1 MSNLL
6 KYDFY
11 KLIRSKSFYICT
23 ILSLFIS
30 VLTVYLSG
38 YFYNGTGYNLF
49 KPYDSLMGISDGL
62 VSSVLLIIIA
72 IVIFIPSDF
81 SFGTIKNMI
90 SSGASRVNIYL
101 SKLIV
106 SCAMVF
112 SYLLVNMIFCGIAG
126 AIMGEVGEY
135 TRDTYLTLLKTF
147 GYTFLVV
154 MALVSICVMISFLIK
169 KKSIVI
175 TVAILVNTVAVSF
188 IAPLIDFCVKLIP
201 SVEKFSSMKYFPGS
215 YLGVG
220 MSIDSMPQKDLITSL
235 IVCGVYIVACTVV
248 GILVFR
254 KVDIE

>member
-126 AIMGEVGEY
+126 AIMGEVGE
-135 TRDTYLTLLKTF
+135 
-147 GYTFLVV
+147 
-154 MALVSICVMISFLIK
+154 
-169 KKSIVI
+169 
-175 TVAILVNTVAVSF
+175 
-188 IAPLIDFCVKLIP
+188 
-201 SVEKFSSMKYFPGS
+201 
-215 YLGVG
+215 
-220 MSIDSMPQKDLITSL
+220 
-235 IVCGVYIVACTVV
+235 
-248 GILVFR
+248 
-254 KVDIE
+254 

>member
-11 KLIRSKSFYICT
+11 KLIRSKSFYICAV
-23 ILSLFIS
+23 ISLLLSTLA
-30 VLTVYLSG
+30 VYFSADL
-38 YFYNGTGYNLF
+38 YNATGYNLF
-49 KPYDSLMGISDGL
+49 KPYDSLIGISDGL
-62 VSSVLLIIIA
+62 ASSSLLIIIA
-72 IVIFIPSDF
+72 IVTFIPSDF

-90 SSGASRVNIYL
+90 SSGANRVNIYL

-106 SCAMVF
+106 SCAIVF
-112 SYLLVNMIFCGIAG
+112 SYLFVNMICCGITG

-135 TRDTYLTLLKTF
+135 TRDTYLTLLKVF
-147 GYTFLVV
+147 GYTFLVL
-154 MALVSICVMISFLIK
+154 MTLVSICVMISFLIR

-175 TVAILVNTVAVSF
+175 TVAILVNTVATSF
-188 IAPLIDFCVKLIP
+188 IAPIIDFCVKLIP
-201 SVEKFSSMKYFPGS
+201 SVEEFSSMKYFPGS

-235 IVCGVYIVACTVV
+235 IVCAVYIIACSVI

-254 KVDIE
+254 KVDID